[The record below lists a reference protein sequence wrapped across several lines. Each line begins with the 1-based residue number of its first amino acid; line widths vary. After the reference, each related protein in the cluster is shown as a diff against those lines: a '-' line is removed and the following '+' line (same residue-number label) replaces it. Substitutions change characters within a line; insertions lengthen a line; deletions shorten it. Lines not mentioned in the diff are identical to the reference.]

1 MPSANALALFYNCLM
16 IITDIAYDLTVGV
29 VGAIIGAFIIGLA
42 TRRRT
47 RNLRGQIVIGQRDLE
62 GLRLEN
68 NRLLE
73 TIKNRE
79 TQILELQKKIL
90 KQDKK

>member
-1 MPSANALALFYNCLM
+1 M

-29 VGAIIGAFIIGLA
+29 TGAIIGAFLIGLIS
-42 TRRRT
+42 RRRA
-47 RNLRGQIVIGQRDLE
+47 RHLRGQIVLSQRDLST
-62 GLRLEN
+62 LKLEN

-79 TQILELQKKIL
+79 TQILQLQKRIL
-90 KQDKK
+90 KLSQKK